1 MYLRESSVDEFGGP
15 RGVPQRLPGPSRRR
29 VAGGGIPARRARD
42 FDVSLRRCFDVVLAL
57 TAIVVFLPLLFL
69 IGVAIKIQDGGPILF
84 SQERIGK
91 GGLRFRCY
99 KFRSMRPDAEAY
111 LARLLASQP
120 CLREEW
126 EASRKLKVDPRIT
139 LIGDFLRRSS
149 LDELPQLFNI
159 LKGDMSLVGP
169 RPIVAAEAENY
180 GRWFRFYLAVRPG
193 LTGLWQVSGRND
205 VSYRRRV
212 AMDRLYVQ
220 TRSVKRYIWIVLATV
235 PAVLYRRG
243 SY

>member
-15 RGVPQRLPGPSRRR
+15 RAVPQRMPGPSPRR
-29 VAGGGIPARRARD
+29 VAGAGLAVRRAKEPD
-42 FDVSLRRCFDVVLAL
+42 LSLRRCFDVALAL
-57 TAIVVFLPLLFL
+57 AAIIVFLPLLVL
-69 IGVAIKIQDGGPILF
+69 IGVAIKVQDGGPVLF

-111 LARLLASQP
+111 LARLLAAQP
-120 CLREEW
+120 SLREEW
-126 EASRKLKVDPRIT
+126 ATSRKLKSDPRIT
-139 LIGDFLRRSS
+139 LLGDFLRRSS

-159 LKGDMSLVGP
+159 LRGDMSLVGP
-169 RPIVAAEAENY
+169 RPIVEAEVENY
-180 GRWFRFYLAVRPG
+180 GRWFGFYLAVRPG

-212 AMDRLYVQ
+212 AMDRLYVR
-220 TRSVKRYIWIVLATV
+220 TRSVKRYVWIVLATV

>member
-1 MYLRESSVDEFGGP
+1 MYARESNADDFVGIRPVLDHERGGAP
-15 RGVPQRLPGPSRRR
+15 RQIEISAPVVRPSDR
-29 VAGGGIPARRARD
+29 PLRRA
-42 FDVSLRRCFDVVLAL
+42 LDVVIAA
-57 TAIVVFLPLLFL
+57 TAIFITLPLLIL
-69 IGVAIKIQDGGPILF
+69 ICILVKTQDGGPILF

-91 GGLRFRCY
+91 GGSRFRCY
-99 KFRSMRPDAEAY
+99 KFRSMRPAAEAY
-111 LARLLASQP
+111 LVKLLASQP
-120 CLREEW
+120 HLREEW
-126 EASRKLKVDPRIT
+126 AFHRKLKVDPRT
-139 LIGDFLRRSS
+139 TPIGDFLRRSS

-169 RPIVAAEAENY
+169 RPIVEAEAENY

-212 AMDRLYVQ
+212 AMDRLYVR
-220 TRSVKRYIWIVLATV
+220 TNSLKSYVGILLATV
-235 PAVLYRRG
+235 PAVFFRRG